1 MPICCGV
8 CNVAVTIFKI
18 QMPIYE
24 FFCPANRRIYSF
36 FARSLRHADA
46 VPRCPDNPRWKM
58 EKLISGFAI
67 TGRAKEKSADAM
79 GGDDMDDPKME
90 AAMNEMEREFGHVA
104 DTDNPDPRM
113 LARMMRR
120 MGEISGQ
127 KIPAQMDEVIARL
140 EKGEDPDK
148 LESEYGDVF
157 DAMDNAED
165 AGGGEDADVKTKL
178 KARRARRVTRDPK
191 LYEMSEFCD

>member
-1 MPICCGV
+1 
-8 CNVAVTIFKI
+8 
-18 QMPIYE
+18 MPIYE
-24 FFCPANRRIYSF
+24 FFCPSNRRIYSF
-36 FARSLRHADA
+36 FARSLRHSEA
-46 VPRCPDNPRWKM
+46 VPRCPDNPKWKM

-67 TGRAKEKSADAM
+67 TGRAKEKTADAA
-79 GGDDMDDPKME
+79 GGDGMDDPKME

-127 KIPAQMDEVIARL
+127 KMPAQMDEVIARL

-165 AGGGEDADVKTKL
+165 VGGGVDADVKTKL

-191 LYEMSEFCD
+191 LYEMSEFCE